1 MTTIQLALL
10 AGAITALG
18 LAVIVYRLIPADP
31 DLSTFLTNLSPAQ
44 TPSSGL
50 QLVDPTSASFTD
62 RIGLWI
68 MRTLPTGWLAPSRAD
83 LALLRKPLHVFYGE
97 KVTFGLVG
105 LMLPL
110 ALSGIALVIGN
121 VIGFSIPLYIPIGVS
136 LLTAVGFSFIPDYNV
151 RTDAADARKAFRS
164 ALAVYIDLVSMQ
176 RRSNAQPRQAMETAA
191 TVADSWVLQR
201 LKEVLIR
208 SRVTGDFPWDA
219 LTDLGNEMA
228 LSELVEIADIM
239 RLAGDDQVAI
249 YTSLRSKASAIRDA
263 LRAEDLAAANAAGVR
278 LWLPATALGL
288 IFITILGVPIVL
300 RLLTTL

>member
-1 MTTIQLALL
+1 MTTIQLALI

-18 LAVIVYRLIPADP
+18 LAIIVYRLIPADP
-31 DLSTFLTNLSPAQ
+31 ELSTFLTNLSPTQ
-44 TPSSGL
+44 STTSSL
-50 QLVDPTSASFTD
+50 QQVDPTGTGVTD

-83 LALLRKPLHVFYGE
+83 LAMLRKPLHSFYGE

-105 LMLPL
+105 LVLPL
-110 ALSGIALVIGN
+110 ALSAIVAIIGGLT
-121 VIGFSIPLYIPIGVS
+121 GFSLPLYIPIGAS
-136 LLTAVGFSFIPDYNV
+136 LLTAIGFSFIPDYNV
-151 RTDAADARKAFRS
+151 RTDAADARKAFRQ

-176 RRSNAQPRQAMETAA
+176 RRGNAQPRQAMESAA
-191 TVADSWVLQR
+191 TIADSWVLQR

-219 LTDLGNEMA
+219 LTDLGNEIA

-249 YTSLRSKASAIRDA
+249 YNQLRSKASAMRDA
-263 LRAEDLAAANAAGVR
+263 LRAEDLADANAAGVR
-278 LWLPATALGL
+278 LWMPTVILGL
-288 IFITILGVPIVL
+288 IFIVILGVPVL
-300 RLLTTL
+300 IRLLTTL